1 MRAFLQWYESY
12 LPVLP
17 SSASK
22 GGLPLDSHWSHDLAK
37 GNKQISASLN
47 ATSHSIRTQSA
58 TRQIFVATL
67 VKWSENGLE
76 SVEQLS
82 QKFLKVV

>member
-1 MRAFLQWYESY
+1 MKVTFQCY
-12 LPVLP
+12 LLI
-17 SSASK
+17 SINGLKQSK

-58 TRQIFVATL
+58 TRQIFVETL

-76 SVEQLS
+76 SVEHLS
-82 QKFLKVV
+82 KKFLKVV